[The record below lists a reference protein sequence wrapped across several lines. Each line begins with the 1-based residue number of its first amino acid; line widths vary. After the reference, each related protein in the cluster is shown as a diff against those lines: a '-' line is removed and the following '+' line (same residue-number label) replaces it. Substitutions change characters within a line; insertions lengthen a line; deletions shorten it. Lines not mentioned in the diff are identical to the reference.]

1 MFQPIYI
8 KLLKHRLCYVYQKE
22 NRNITFCSYI
32 FTFQSAGEISSITN
46 EHSYTPFKRPEI
58 DDGDDE
64 FQIPNNDLKKKALKV
79 KRANV
84 NKVELFM
91 RI

>member
-1 MFQPIYI
+1 M
-8 KLLKHRLCYVYQKE
+8 LCISKGKQKY
-22 NRNITFCSYI
+22 YI
-32 FTFQSAGEISSITN
+32 FFIYFFAFQSAGEISSITN

-84 NKVELFM
+84 NKVELFI
-91 RI
+91 RYFRY